1 LGSVLFT
8 LAVTVERYQ
17 AVRNPLSS
25 QNKNLH
31 KSLLYLPIFLS
42 IAFNISRY
50 IQYIVVL
57 TAFIG
62 EQRTVK

>member
-1 LGSVLFT
+1 VLFT

-17 AVRNPLSS
+17 AVTNPLSN

-42 IAFNISRY
+42 FAFNISRWS
-50 IQYIVVL
+50 V
-57 TAFIG
+57 
-62 EQRTVK
+62 